1 MIFIAKLKQQF
12 SDYFYLRDDNLPVT
26 NVEAWRI
33 SALRIMLVS
42 IILLCAIFVIQS
54 AWRSVIERVAY
65 VIPMALVFYIALSS
79 LLLISRRFYTFSAY
93 CLIGL
98 IIVAAVCFNATHQHQ
113 VLSMLGPIVM
123 YSTLFV
129 AFILLGWKLGVLCIL
144 LNIAPLYVLINQLT
158 LADYI
163 TPFPVQEHANYYL
176 HVILFVFFNVCI
188 PLAIARSS
196 IAAKRGNQF
205 NIERNNILHKQAQ
218 LYHALFVE
226 ARTAKII
233 IDQKRKIIEANDAAY
248 ALLLS
253 NLPTPCV
260 GNEIESVFPE
270 FTVNSSK
277 LVVNRTLGAKM
288 KVFELSAQPINDEQH
303 TMVTIQ
309 DVSAKALL
317 HKTLAV
323 QTQVRQRQKLY
334 DESAGLPN
342 RQWLENKIA
351 LHDDQAS
358 GTLFVCA
365 IKINNAHFIEQKYG
379 FLYLPK
385 ILKKVAE
392 ILNQNVGER
401 GFIAILDKYTL
412 GIALTIVEAEKTKS
426 AIHHII
432 ASLPRVVQIQ
442 QLSMHIDCKAGVANN
457 QSNVSVNQLVNNAL
471 HAVTVNDALINY
483 YETGSHQRFIEHQE
497 ISILLNEALTNEE
510 LYVDYQ
516 PKVRGDGTLIGMEA
530 LLRWNSPVIGRV
542 SPGVFIPIA
551 EQSGLVLKLTHWLIN
566 HVCAQI
572 KQWQGQGLQA
582 LPVAINIS
590 GPDLDQTDFKK
601 FLINCVVEHDIKPQL
616 LELELTESA
625 KTQNIPDAI
634 ETVRYL
640 ASFGFCITLDD
651 FGVGYS
657 GLSKLTN
664 FPVQRVKIDRQFIKN
679 IQRDSKNAQVVEA
692 IVAMC
697 RVFKIDVL
705 AEGVE
710 DLREVD
716 CLLAMGCA
724 SFQGFAFA
732 KPMGK
737 DQIAKLLNTSLMPNL
752 KLPLTSQTASLVHK
766 HP

>member
-1 MIFIAKLKQQF
+1 MILLAKLKQQF
-12 SDYFYLRDDNLPVT
+12 SDYFYLRDDNVTLT

-123 YSTLFV
+123 YSTPFV
-129 AFILLGWKLGVLCIL
+129 AFILLGWKVGVLCIL
-144 LNIAPLYVLINQLT
+144 LNIGPLYVLINQLT

-163 TPFPVQEHANYYL
+163 SPLPVQEHANYYL

-196 IAAKRGNQF
+196 IAAKRGNEF
-205 NIERNNILHKQAQ
+205 NIERNNVLHYQTQ
-218 LYHALFVE
+218 LYRALFEE
-226 ARTAKII
+226 AQTAKII
-233 IDQKRKIIEANDAAY
+233 MDKKRRIIEVNDAAQT
-248 ALLLS
+248 LLLS
-253 NLPTPCV
+253 SLPKNWE
-260 GNEIESVFPE
+260 GHDIESVFPE
-270 FTVNSSK
+270 LPMDSSK
-277 LVVNRTLGAKM
+277 QVVNRTIGAKM
-288 KVFELSAQPINDEQH
+288 KVFELSLRSINDEQH
-303 TMVTIQ
+303 TMITIQ

-351 LHDDQAS
+351 LNDDQTS
-358 GTLFVCA
+358 GRLLVCA

-385 ILKKVAE
+385 ILKKIADT
-392 ILNQNVGER
+392 LNHNVGQR
-401 GFIAILDKYTL
+401 SFIAVLDKYTL
-412 GIALTIVEAEKTKS
+412 GVALTIIDSQKAKN
-426 AIHHII
+426 AIDQIVASIPRNI
-432 ASLPRVVQIQ
+432 AFQEHTI
-442 QLSMHIDCKAGVANN
+442 HIDLKAGVATN
-457 QSNVSVNQLVNNAL
+457 QADVSVSQLINNAL

-497 ISILLNEALTNEE
+497 IGILLNEALTNEE

-551 EQSGLVLKLTHWLIN
+551 EQSGLVLKLTHWLIK
-566 HVCAQI
+566 HVCAQL
-572 KQWQGQGLQA
+572 KEWQDQGLQP

-590 GPDLDQTDFKK
+590 GPDLDQSDFKRY
-601 FLINCVVEHDIKPQL
+601 LINCVVEHDIKPQL

-625 KTQNIPDAI
+625 KTHNIPDAI
-634 ETVRYL
+634 ATVRYL

-679 IQRDSKNAQVVEA
+679 IQRDNKNAQVVEA

-737 DQIAKLLNTSLMPNL
+737 ELISKLLNTSLMPNL
-752 KLPLTSQTASLVHK
+752 KLPLTPQTASLMRTS
-766 HP
+766 P